1 MRSPRPGRH
10 RWLGRSTA
18 LGTGGGL
25 IAGVAAAVK
34 LMNPS
39 CLVFG
44 VEPEGADSMHRYF
57 AAGEPRSIEKVL
69 TISDSLGARA
79 RCRFTF
85 ELSRQ
90 NVDDLVLVSDDE
102 LRAAMRLSF
111 LDAKLAVES
120 AGSAALAALVGP
132 MRDRL
137 DGAHVGLIVCGSN
150 IDMQTYQKRVS
161 VQLSKSSKLYEVTHL
176 CDASAVTEVPID
188 REAELVAIDG
198 LLAHAN
204 HGLRVLTFE
213 GPAGIGKTT
222 IWREALARAAG
233 RGYRVLACRS
243 AHAETRLSFA
253 ALSDLLSTIGADEY
267 KKLSPPQRRAID
279 IALLRVD
286 AGPVALDARAIGTA
300 IVSILTT
307 LSAGDPVLLAIDD
320 AQWLD
325 AATAHAIEFALRRCG
340 DLRLAVVATVRT
352 EDREGRLPILES
364 VSERVHSCPLGPLSR
379 AGLQQVLVNEIDERS
394 GVWLTRPMLL
404 KIERASGGNPFYA
417 LEIAREY
424 SKQRTLRGR
433 DELPVPGNV
442 RDFVTRRFRRLPA
455 RTREALLRASALA
468 DSTVTL
474 VDPTALAPAERAGFI
489 RIESGGRVRFAHPLF
504 AAAVYDAAPNERRRR
519 LHGELAG
526 LVADT
531 EERARHL
538 HLSSPLPDERIAEL
552 LETAADHARLRG
564 ATAAAAELFEHAAA
578 HTPRE
583 ATEVRFGRMLL
594 AAKNCLSAGDRAGAK
609 RLAQLVV
616 DSPASRIARA
626 RGLQVL
632 AEVEANDD
640 PGAALL
646 ILRTALTL
654 TDDAIQIVE
663 IRISLGFME
672 LSTLQVISGYAHLE
686 AAVELAE
693 HAGDDGLLA
702 EALAMRCVSGIL
714 LGYGIDDSSLVRSL
728 ALESPERTGNF
739 YMRAS
744 MNVAVAY
751 SYTCRP
757 DLARPML
764 EALCR
769 RLELGG
775 FESDLAFALT
785 HLSGVSWFSGQY
797 ERAEREADAALE
809 AANFGRQDLLR
820 SFALTLR
827 SMTRVF
833 RGNLPGAFLDA
844 SEGLSIAQAIGWPHG
859 QVQATWALGLVAL
872 ARDDVDAAMQ
882 LYVPLAAAIVEFGVF
897 ENPMVLSAP
906 DIIEAFIAAGRS
918 NEAEPLI
925 LGIEDFGRR
934 FDRPWNLAI
943 GARCR
948 ALFEADRGDLV
959 AAQLSAE
966 LALDHHDR
974 LPLPFERARTLFV
987 LGQLRRRA
995 NSRRAAKESLIQA
1008 LAIFDELGTPIW
1020 ATKVRI
1026 AITRLGVRHASDE
1039 LTENERLAADLALQG
1054 RSNREIAAQLFMS
1067 LRTVESN
1074 LARAYRKLGVAGR
1087 SELIARKLIDT
1098 Q

>member
-1 MRSPRPGRH
+1 
-10 RWLGRSTA
+10 
-18 LGTGGGL
+18 
-25 IAGVAAAVK
+25 
-34 LMNPS
+34 
-39 CLVFG
+39 
-44 VEPEGADSMHRYF
+44 
-57 AAGEPRSIEKVL
+57 
-69 TISDSLGARA
+69 
-79 RCRFTF
+79 
-85 ELSRQ
+85 
-90 NVDDLVLVSDDE
+90 
-102 LRAAMRLSF
+102 
-111 LDAKLAVES
+111 
-120 AGSAALAALVGP
+120 
-132 MRDRL
+132 
-137 DGAHVGLIVCGSN
+137 
-150 IDMQTYQKRVS
+150 
-161 VQLSKSSKLYEVTHL
+161 
-176 CDASAVTEVPID
+176 VTEVPID
-188 REAELVAIDG
+188 REAEYVAIDD
-198 LLAHAN
+198 LLLRTD

-222 IWREALARAAG
+222 IWREAVARAAQ
-233 RGYRVLACRS
+233 RGFRVLACRS

-267 KKLSPPQRRAID
+267 EQLSPPQRRAID

-286 AGPVALDARAIGTA
+286 ADPVALDARAIGTA
-300 IVSILTT
+300 IVSILTR
-307 LSAGDPVLLAIDD
+307 LSAGGPVLLAIDD

-325 AATAHAIEFALRRCG
+325 AATAHAIEFALRRCI
-340 DLRLAVVATVRT
+340 DLPLAVVATVRT
-352 EDREGRLPILES
+352 EDREGRLPIFES
-364 VSERVHSCPLGPLSR
+364 VSEQVQSCPLRPLSR
-379 AGLQQVLVNEIDERS
+379 AGLQQVLVNEIDERT
-394 GVWLTRPMLL
+394 GVWLTRPLLL

-424 SKQRTLRGR
+424 SEQRSLGEPE
-433 DELPVPGNV
+433 ELPVPGNV

-489 RIESGGRVRFAHPLF
+489 RIEPGGRVRFAHPLF
-504 AAAVYDAAPNERRRR
+504 AAAVYDAAPKARRRR
-519 LHGELAG
+519 LHGELAE

-531 EERARHL
+531 EEQARHL
-538 HLSSPLPDERIAEL
+538 HLSSPLPDERVAEL
-552 LETAADHARLRG
+552 LNAAADHARRRG

-578 HTPRE
+578 HTPLD
-583 ATEVRFGRMLL
+583 ATEMRFGRMLL
-594 AAKNCLSAGDRAGAK
+594 AARNCLSAGDRAGAK
-609 RLAQLVV
+609 RLAQLVI

-626 RGLQVL
+626 RALQLL

-640 PGAALL
+640 PGAALPM
-646 ILRTALTL
+646 LRTALTL
-654 TDDAIQIVE
+654 TDDPIQIVE
-663 IRISLGFME
+663 LRISLGFME
-672 LSTLQVISGYAHLE
+672 LSTLQVTSGYAHLE

-693 HAGDDGLLA
+693 QVGDNGLLA

-714 LGYGIDDSSLVRSL
+714 LGHGMNDSELERSL
-728 ALESPERTGNF
+728 ALESPDRTGNF

-751 SYTCRP
+751 SYTGRP
-757 DLARPML
+757 DLARPLL

-797 ERAEREADAALE
+797 ERAEREAHAALE

-820 SFALTLR
+820 SFAFTLR

-833 RGNLPGAFLDA
+833 RGNLPGAFADA
-844 SEGLSIAQAIGWPHG
+844 SEGLSIAHAIGWPHG

-872 ARDDVDAAMQ
+872 ARDDVDAAIK
-882 LYVPLAAAIVEFGVF
+882 LYVPLAAALVEFGVF

-906 DIIEAFIAAGRS
+906 DIVEAFIAAGRS
-918 NEAEPLI
+918 DEAEPLI
-925 LGIEDFGRR
+925 LGLEDFGRR

-959 AAQLSAE
+959 AAQLYAE
-966 LALDHHDR
+966 QALGHHDR
-974 LPLPFERARTLFV
+974 LPVPFERARTLFV

-995 NSRRAAKESLIQA
+995 NSRRAAKESLTQA
-1008 LAIFDELGTPIW
+1008 LATFDDLGTPIW
-1020 ATKVRI
+1020 SSRARI
-1026 AITRLGVRHASDE
+1026 AIARIGIRHASEE
-1039 LTENERLAADLALQG
+1039 LTENERLAVELVMRG
-1054 RSNREIAAQLFMS
+1054 KSNREISVQLFMS

-1087 SELIARKLIDT
+1087 SELIGRKLIDT
-1098 Q
+1098 